1 MRIRW
6 WNKAIYNVSW
16 ICRKRTAETLNCCNY
31 SYFVQF
37 SSVESCFY
45 SVFYYHILCGEKIIL
60 CIPCLSGSTASVVA
74 AVAVKERRVS
84 LRAHL
89 DSAVGSW
96 LFGRLYRGYR
106 SSSVDRQNSRH
117 GAGRIA
123 EIDLSVV
130 VVVFCCFT
138 SSLRWSTLLAQWAPN
153 RLAYQTKNVLG
164 SIWHY

>member
-1 MRIRW
+1 MCREYAE
-6 WNKAIYNVSW
+6 NKLQRHWTAVIILILFSLVQLSPVS
-16 ICRKRTAETLNCCNY
+16 IL
-31 SYFVQF
+31 F
-37 SSVESCFY
+37 
-45 SVFYYHILCGEKIIL
+45 FYYHILCGEKIIL

-74 AVAVKERRVS
+74 VVAVKERRVS